1 MTDLETFLKVVNET
15 FADQFER
22 LYKEI
27 DALKAENAALKA
39 SGEAAA
45 IVAPSSS
52 RSSSRRVSR
61 SSSSSGWPSI
71 RVNIRGAT

>member
-27 DALKAENAALKA
+27 DALKAENAALRA
-39 SGEAAA
+39 RISAVEFRN
-45 IVAPSSS
+45 P
-52 RSSSRRVSR
+52 RRGS
-61 SSSSSGWPSI
+61 
-71 RVNIRGAT
+71 